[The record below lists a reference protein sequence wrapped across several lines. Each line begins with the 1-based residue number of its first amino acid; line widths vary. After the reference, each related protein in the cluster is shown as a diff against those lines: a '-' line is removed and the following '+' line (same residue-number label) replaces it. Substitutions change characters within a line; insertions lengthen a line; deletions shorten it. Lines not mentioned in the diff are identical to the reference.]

1 MKFQYKNQTSPWIF
15 ILTDIEIL
23 HLAIKITCHYARKK
37 YYFKYMAV
45 LVFI

>member
-23 HLAIKITCHYARKK
+23 HLAIKDITFSLDICLIY
-37 YYFKYMAV
+37 
-45 LVFI
+45 